1 MTELFGSV
9 AVCWW
14 DIPALAALAA
24 ATAWFFVTSHKLKKE
39 KKELEGQ
46 R

>member
-1 MTELFGSV
+1 MTELFGGL

-14 DIPALAALAA
+14 DIPALVALAA
-24 ATAWFFVTSHKLKKE
+24 ATTWFFVTSHKLKKE